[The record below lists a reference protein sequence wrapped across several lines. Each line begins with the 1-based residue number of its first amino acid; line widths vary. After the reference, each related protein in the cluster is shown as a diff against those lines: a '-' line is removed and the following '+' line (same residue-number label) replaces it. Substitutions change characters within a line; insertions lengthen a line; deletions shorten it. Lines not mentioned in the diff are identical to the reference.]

1 MIKKYL
7 LQQQGIT
14 LLELLATLA
23 ISTLI
28 IGLTFSVL
36 FSSKKFNDKTNAY
49 VDLRQEAN
57 ILMTNIRKQYQN
69 NSIVCYDQLPTNNK
83 LTMDIQINKVQLSED
98 SCEPLTDSHY
108 VHVELKLT
116 NKKHHYSFN
125 MDTLIEKDER
135 KDFIVKIPDP
145 PVDPPTNP
153 DPPIK
158 EETFYD
164 YLKNNNIFVYGTDL
178 GIFGSTPVR
187 TDNNGNGTVV
197 INNLNHSNLV
207 FGGNNVLTVNKIY
220 IDKKGNDVVF
230 NSSTSLGDLNKTE
243 LVRIDGNVQ
252 LNNGAAKIYGDTI
265 YIDGNVNFNDS
276 ADINGKKVIINGNV
290 TFKNWSAKLKATEI
304 YIAGKVTTTQ
314 PGNIEGHLKNFEQ
327 LGEKDIPEKINILP
341 PTFREESWYRAN
353 GYEVRSTGHLS
364 NGSRIFSKDS
374 FKLDDYQSNRSN
386 VIIIS
391 KGDITL
397 NNFGSSELTGILFA
411 PNGKVT
417 FKGGAFKGIVIARDG
432 FYTGSNPSIT
442 FSNVVEFIGNPELA
456 PFK

>member
-1 MIKKYL
+1 MIKKYIT
-7 LQQQGIT
+7 QQQGIT
-14 LLELLATLA
+14 LLELLATIA

-36 FSSKKFNDKTNAY
+36 FSSKKFNDKTEAY
-49 VDLRQEAN
+49 SNLRQEAN
-57 ILMTNIRKQYQN
+57 IIISNIRKHHEN
-69 NSIVCYDQLPTNNK
+69 LEKVCYDQLLTQNNIS
-83 LTMDIQINKVQLSED
+83 MDIQINE
-98 SCEPLTDSHY
+98 
-108 VHVELKLT
+108 VELKSGNCWNPTISNDTHVKFTLKD
-116 NKKHHYSFN
+116 KKQQYSFDV
-125 MDTLIEKDER
+125 DTIIEGKER
-135 KDFIVKIPDP
+135 KEFTINFPGQ
-145 PVDPPTNP
+145 PTP
-153 DPPIK
+153 EPPIK
-158 EETFYD
+158 DETFYD

-314 PGNIEGHLKNFEQ
+314 PGNIEGHLKNFDQ

-374 FKLDDYQSNRSN
+374 FKLDDYQNNRSN